1 MKLST
6 FLTKSILGQ
15 RSFENLGVELV
26 KGPFEENGCGKV
38 KSCFRNIDGCSI
50 GEENCVLF
58 SVQKAENSAIFEV
71 VGTGLNKYAA
81 VGITNTPGMPKTD
94 VYYCINGSKD
104 ATFVQHAYA
113 ESHAQPVK
121 IENPPELIVH
131 DADWSKQ
138 NSVYHCRFERPLSVN
153 FDYGDDSLIFDLNKS
168 VNMLIAKGSLIN
180 NIPAFHGPP
189 ANKDKSK
196 GNARAFNEIKLSDK
210 GPFFNNQKVDKPTTT
225 STTKPTTK
233 PTAKPTP
240 TTSTTTEPTEKPKTK
255 PTKKPT
261 TTPTS
266 SSFVPTVVSAALA
279 GIGLLVF

>member
-6 FLTKSILGQ
+6 FLTKSILG
-15 RSFENLGVELV
+15 VELGPFEL
-26 KGPFEENGCGKV
+26 KGPFEEKGCGKV

-81 VGITNTPGMPKTD
+81 VGITNTPGMRKTD

-104 ATFVQHAYA
+104 APFVQHAYA
-113 ESHAQPVK
+113 ESKDRQTPPVK
-121 IENPPELIVH
+121 VENPPEFIVH
-131 DADWSKQ
+131 DADWSEQ

-153 FDYGDDSLIFDLNKS
+153 FDHGDDSLIFDLNKS
-168 VNMLIAKGSLIN
+168 VNMLIAKGPLIN
-180 NIPAFHGPP
+180 NTPAYHGSP

-196 GNARAFNEIKLSDK
+196 GNARAFNEFKLSDK

-233 PTAKPTP
+233 PTAKPTS
-240 TTSTTTEPTEKPKTK
+240 TTSTTTEPTKKPKTK